1 MSEDS
6 TKQTLT
12 EIERKL
18 IAFCEQKWFLTGTLP
33 TPETLREKFDLSA
46 KQINGILNNEL
57 VQQSFEGRGIPTIQ
71 GRDLTP
77 TQILVLNAIINPSET
92 RSERKILSDAG
103 ITAATMAG
111 WRRDPRV
118 QEYLLQRTEQLLGA
132 SIPDAHL
139 ALVDKVRAG
148 DMSALKFYYEITGR
162 YTGQNAGMDPRT
174 LLEQVFGIIARY
186 VKDPQVLMGISTEF
200 MALAGIDSSS
210 TLNSEAPVAGVIVNE
225 LEGL

>member
-1 MSEDS
+1 MSELS
-6 TKQTLT
+6 EQY
-12 EIERKL
+12 RKI
-18 IAFCEQKWFLTGTLP
+18 IAYCEQKWFLGGVLP
-33 TPETLREKFDLSA
+33 TPETLASTFHLSQREIKRFLDD
-46 KQINGILNNEL
+46 EL
-57 VQQSFEGRGIPTIQ
+57 VQQSFDGRGIPVIQ

-77 TQILVLNAIINPSET
+77 TQLLVLNAIINPSET
-92 RSERKILSDAG
+92 RSERKILQDTG

-118 QEYLLQRTEQLLGA
+118 QEYMLQRTEQLLGA
-132 SIPDAHL
+132 SIPDAHM

-162 YTGQNAGMDPRT
+162 YTGQNAGMDPRA

-200 MALAGIDSSS
+200 MALAGIDAS
-210 TLNSEAPVAGVIVNE
+210 TTLSNEAPVAGVIVSE
-225 LEGL
+225 LEGF